1 MMKSIFSSFGVDNE
15 EYLNFSLPES
25 KFGFLRNYIIYL
37 RESFK
42 YEMIVLKDYHAEM
55 KLLHKTR
62 LLPPL
67 NSFELPEDPTIDD
80 WIRKRK

>member
-1 MMKSIFSSFGVDNE
+1 MKSIFSSFGVDNE

-62 LLPPL
+62 LLPHL

>member
-15 EYLNFSLPES
+15 EYLNFSLPGS

>member
-1 MMKSIFSSFGVDNE
+1 MKSIFSSFGVDNE

-37 RESFK
+37 RERFK

-55 KLLHKTR
+55 TLLHKTR

>member
-1 MMKSIFSSFGVDNE
+1 MKSIFSSFGVDNE

-67 NSFELPEDPTIDD
+67 NSFELPEDPKIDD

>member
-1 MMKSIFSSFGVDNE
+1 MKSIFSSFGVDNE

-42 YEMIVLKDYHAEM
+42 YEMIILKDYHSDM

-62 LLPPL
+62 LLPHL